1 VRYLRQKVGQ
11 LVVVL
16 LLVTFL
22 TFLLLNLLPGGPEV
36 AALGIGAS
44 DEQIEQFRE
53 EQNLD
58 DPLLIRYAKWL
69 GGVLSGDLG
78 DSLIRN
84 VEVSELLGDR
94 LTPTLQLML
103 YATVLALAVAV
114 PLGILS
120 AYRADTWFDKS
131 VNTIAFGF
139 LSVPNFIFAVLLVFL
154 FSIELGWLPATG
166 YEAWSEGAYEHF
178 RRMILPTVAL
188 AASQVAVYMRLLRT
202 DMIATLQEDF
212 IGVARAKGMPTRRI
226 LLRHALRPSSFSLLT
241 VAAITVGQ
249 LIGGTIVIERI
260 FAIAGL
266 GSLIIES
273 IFTRDYLVVQGC
285 IVIVA
290 VGFVLVNFIVDILYA
305 VLDPRI
311 RQARALA

>member
-1 VRYLRQKVGQ
+1 
-11 LVVVL
+11 
-16 LLVTFL
+16 
-22 TFLLLNLLPGGPEV
+22 
-36 AALGIGAS
+36 
-44 DEQIEQFRE
+44 
-53 EQNLD
+53 
-58 DPLLIRYAKWL
+58 
-69 GGVLSGDLG
+69 
-78 DSLIRN
+78 
-84 VEVSELLGDR
+84 
-94 LTPTLQLML
+94 
-103 YATVLALAVAV
+103 LAVAV

-311 RQARALA
+311 RHARALA